1 MNYKSYCHLSQDIK
15 EHLPKIQSLNFD
27 LIVGLPR
34 SGLTPANMLALY
46 LNIHCTDLISLINNS
61 ELKTGSTRK
70 SKNQYLKYPQ
80 NAQKILLVDDS
91 IAKGDSIKA
100 DMALIPTY
108 LHSKI
113 TTCAIYSSLK
123 QRNDVDFFL
132 EYLPS
137 PRVFEWNIFH
147 HPILTTA
154 CLDIDG
160 VLCIDPTEEQTND
173 AEKYIEFILNAQPLF
188 IPSRKVYALVTSR
201 SEKYREQTETWL
213 KKYKVEYE
221 YLIMQDLPGKKGG
234 QKQISHAKH
243 KALFYQKSSA
253 ELFIESDYKQ
263 SIEINHITKK
273 PVFCAASNQIIN
285 NGFYNLKHEA
295 VTSLKER
302 LASFI
307 PRGIKN
313 QIKKLY

>member
-1 MNYKSYCHLSQDIK
+1 
-15 EHLPKIQSLNFD
+15 
-27 LIVGLPR
+27 
-34 SGLTPANMLALY
+34 
-46 LNIHCTDLISLINNS
+46 
-61 ELKTGSTRK
+61 
-70 SKNQYLKYPQ
+70 
-80 NAQKILLVDDS
+80 
-91 IAKGDSIKA
+91 
-100 DMALIPTY
+100 
-108 LHSKI
+108 
-113 TTCAIYSSLK
+113 
-123 QRNDVDFFL
+123 
-132 EYLPS
+132 
-137 PRVFEWNIFH
+137 
-147 HPILTTA
+147 LTTA

-201 SEKYREQTETWL
+201 SEKYREQTEIWL

-221 YLIMQDLPGKKGG
+221 YLIMQDLPGKEGG